1 MTRSTAP
8 DLQLDHDPRYRG
20 AMATRSA
27 VRSWAQRSWVVPSRE
42 RVLDIGLWLLVCA
55 PLVASPFLEQRDLRL
70 VDALAATMAL
80 GLILVRR
87 RWPIPVLVV
96 GLSAV
101 VLVTAIVGRPTAL
114 IPATVV
120 LLFNVAVR
128 SDRSTSIRAGL
139 AGIAA
144 LLCCIAILMSSEFF
158 GPELL
163 AGLAWPALAV
173 AAGDAVRSRR
183 EAIEAADER
192 AARAEATREQEARRR
207 VAEERLHIAREL
219 HDVVAHRIAV
229 INVQSGVAAHLIHT
243 SPADAENA
251 LAIVRSSAGQVLDE
265 LAGLLSVLRT
275 HDDPIS
281 TDPTPTIEDI
291 PALITSFG
299 DAGLCVDYETSGDS
313 DGPAGDG
320 VGIAV
325 YRTLQEA
332 LTNAHKHG
340 RGAAQVRLHQ
350 RADAVELVVTN
361 RIAEGRRTSSG
372 FGLIG
377 MRERVHAAGGE
388 LTTDLLAE
396 ETFVVDATFPRTRL
410 QQAT

>member
-1 MTRSTAP
+1 LRDVFS
-8 DLQLDHDPRYRG
+8 H
-20 AMATRSA
+20 
-27 VRSWAQRSWVVPSRE
+27 E
-42 RVLDIGLWLLVCA
+42 RVLDLGLWLLVCA
-55 PLVASPFLEQRDLRL
+55 PLVASPFIEQRDLRL
-70 VDALAATMAL
+70 VDAVAAAMAL

-96 GLSAV
+96 GLGAV
-101 VLVTAIVGRPTAL
+101 VLVTAVVGRPTAL

-128 SDRSTSIRAGL
+128 SDRTTSIRAGL
-139 AGIAA
+139 AGIVA
-144 LLCCIAILMSSEFF
+144 LLCCIAILASSEFF

-183 EAIEAADER
+183 EAIEAAEER
-192 AARAEATREQEARRR
+192 AARAEATREQEARQR

-229 INVQSGVAAHLIHT
+229 INVQSGVAAHLIRT
-243 SPADAENA
+243 SPDDAENA

-265 LAGLLSVLRT
+265 LAGVLSVLRT
-275 HDDPIS
+275 DEDPVS
-281 TDPTPTIEDI
+281 TDPTPTIDDI
-291 PALITSFG
+291 PALISSFG
-299 DAGLCVDYETSGDS
+299 DAGLHVDFEAGGDVH
-313 DGPAGDG
+313 AVNEG
-320 VGIAV
+320 VGVAV

-332 LTNAHKHG
+332 LTNAHKYGCGEAH
-340 RGAAQVRLHQ
+340 VRLHD
-350 RADAVELVVTN
+350 RPDAIELVVTN
-361 RIAEGRRTSSG
+361 RVAGDRRTSSG

-388 LTTDLLAE
+388 LTADFLADE
-396 ETFVVDATFPRTRL
+396 RFVVDATFPRTRT
-410 QQAT
+410 QYAT